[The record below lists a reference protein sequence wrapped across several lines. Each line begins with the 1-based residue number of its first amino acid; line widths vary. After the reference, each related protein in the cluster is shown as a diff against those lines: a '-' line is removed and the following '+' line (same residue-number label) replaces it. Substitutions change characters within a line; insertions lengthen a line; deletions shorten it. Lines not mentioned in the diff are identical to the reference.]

1 LEEAILRI
9 IAGCWKGRNLVSLK
23 GSSTRPTY
31 DRIKEAMFNILQGY
45 IPDSLVLDLFAG
57 TGNLGL
63 EALSRGCKK
72 VVFVEKNPRAVRVL
86 NKNRSNLGCLNQS
99 HVICDDVFRVIR
111 YLSGKE
117 RFDLI
122 FADPPYDKG
131 LEILVLNAIA
141 ENDILQPQ
149 GIIVL
154 EHSSK
159 VAQPDEVENIKKIQ
173 TRKYGSTSISF
184 FRKSRSD
191 DNI

>member
-1 LEEAILRI
+1 MRI

>member
-159 VAQPDEVENIKKIQ
+159 VDQPDEVENIKKIQ

>member
-1 LEEAILRI
+1 
-9 IAGCWKGRNLVSLK
+9 
-23 GSSTRPTY
+23 
-31 DRIKEAMFNILQGY
+31 M
-45 IPDSLVLDLFAG
+45 
-57 TGNLGL
+57 
-63 EALSRGCKK
+63 
-72 VVFVEKNPRAVRVL
+72 L

-159 VAQPDEVENIKKIQ
+159 VDQPDEVENIKKIQ